1 LYKVLYINTDADPDI
16 INTYSAGLER
26 AREDG
31 RDWAPHVRRLDLVQ
45 VAPTH
50 KAELERLMH
59 QFPRIE
65 SLMLD
70 TAVEQGPWLP
80 ACSRI
85 YTDSLAH
92 LTMIEAGAT
101 EYLHVGAFRALRAL
115 YIMARRTEFDGEA
128 DGWALPAL
136 ETLEWWEVSPSD
148 MDPGG
153 VGTVRFLARCRFPHL
168 HTAELVIEIRP
179 QGGVECLHRFLSA
192 HPGMQHLTLV
202 LWPAQYAMVLPA
214 VRAEHL
220 NIQYFGELEPSLV
233 HYLPPTV
240 VRLDLPV
247 FLYERRP
254 ELARSTSTLAQ
265 LAATPRGVREVHL
278 AVAERWGEDHM
289 DINSVMS
296 LMTEFNLHSS
306 ANSHP
311 VRRKELLEVRD
322 IALRLW
328 ERGVVVYDESGL
340 AFKDHDLEC
349 ESDPGSDVAEAEPAN
364 NDSEEETDTDG
375 AGSGGLDADMDE

>member
-16 INTYSAGLER
+16 ITTYSTGLER
-26 AREDG
+26 ARVNG
-31 RDWAPHVRRLDLVQ
+31 RDWASHVRRLDLEQ

-50 KAELERLMH
+50 KAELERLMR
-59 QFPRIE
+59 QLPRIE
-65 SLMLD
+65 VLMLD

-80 ACSRI
+80 ACSRANA
-85 YTDSLAH
+85 DSLAH
-92 LTMIEAGAT
+92 LIIFEPGVT
-101 EYLHVGAFRALRAL
+101 EYLHVGAFRALRTL
-115 YIMARRTEFDGEA
+115 YISAWRTQIDGEA

-136 ETLEWWEVSPSD
+136 ETIEWREVSSSD
-148 MDPGG
+148 VDPR
-153 VGTVRFLARCRFPHL
+153 TMRFLARCRFLRL
-168 HTAELVIEIRP
+168 HTAELLIEIRP
-179 QGGVECLHRFLSA
+179 QGGAECLHRFLSA
-192 HPGMQHLTLV
+192 HPGIQHLALI
-202 LWPAQYAMVLPA
+202 LWPAQYATVLPA
-214 VRAEHL
+214 IRAEHL
-220 NIQYFGELEPSLV
+220 NIQYSGELEPSLV
-233 HYLPPTV
+233 HHLPPTV
-240 VRLDLPV
+240 ARLDLPV
-247 FLYERRP
+247 FMYERRP

-289 DINSVMS
+289 DINSVMR